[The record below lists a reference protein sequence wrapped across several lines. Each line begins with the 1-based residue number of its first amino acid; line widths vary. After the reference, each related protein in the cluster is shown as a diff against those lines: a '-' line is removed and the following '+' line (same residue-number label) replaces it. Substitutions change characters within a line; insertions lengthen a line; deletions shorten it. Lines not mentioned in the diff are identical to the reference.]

1 MRFLVAFSLFAAV
14 ALCETKP
21 NFTGEWRL
29 NAAKSDF
36 GRLPPPASMVRKID
50 HKDPELKTST
60 VIQGAQG
67 EVTTSYRYTTDGK
80 ESVNMVRGVEIKGS
94 AKWDTTTLV
103 IDSERPLPNGAPV
116 KTHEKWSLSED
127 GKTLTSVSRIAMP
140 QGDLTTVAVLE
151 KQ

>member
-1 MRFLVAFSLFAAV
+1 MRFLLAFTLLATAAF
-14 ALCETKP
+14 CETKP
-21 NFTGEWRL
+21 NFSGEWKL

-36 GRLPPPASMVRKID
+36 GRLPPPASMVRKIE

-60 VIQGAQG
+60 IIQAPQG
-67 EVTTSYRYTTDGK
+67 EVITSYRYTTDGK
-80 ESVNMVRGVEIKGS
+80 ESVNTVRGVEIKGS
-94 AKWDTTTLV
+94 AKWDESALI

-116 KTHEKWSLSED
+116 KTHEKWTLSD
-127 GKTLTSVSRIAMP
+127 NGKTLTSVSRIAMP

>member
-1 MRFLVAFSLFAAV
+1 MRLFLAVALFAAS

-21 NFTGEWRL
+21 NFTGEWKL
-29 NAAKSDF
+29 NASKSDF
-36 GRLPPPASMVRKID
+36 GRLPPPASMVRKIE
-50 HKDPELKTST
+50 HKDPELKIFTA
-60 VIQGAQG
+60 IQGAQG
-67 EVTTSYRYTTDGK
+67 EITTSYRYTTDGK
-80 ESVNMVRGVEIKGS
+80 ECVNSVRGVDIKGS
-94 AKWDTTTLV
+94 AKWDASTLV

-116 KTHEKWSLSED
+116 KTHEKWTLSDD